1 MLDLQKQDI
10 KKLFDDFSKVKVLV
24 IGDVMIDSYL
34 WGKVDR
40 ISPEAPVPVVSVTKR
55 ENRLGGAANVVLNLQ
70 SLGATPIICSVIGE
84 DARGNDFC
92 ELLKENNITDRG
104 ILKSPSRVTT
114 TKFRI
119 LGNNSQM
126 LRVDEEIE
134 TNLDEKDS
142 INFLNHIEHLIETE
156 KPAVIIFEDYDKGV
170 VTPYI
175 IQCTVDLANRKNIP
189 VAVDPKRK
197 NFSQYRNVSLFKPN
211 FKELCEG
218 MKAEHVSKEKDNLIR
233 ICSGFQ
239 KQMNIDVMLLTMSE
253 SGVFFSEK
261 DRSGNFH
268 GEILPAQIRNIADVS
283 GAGDTVI
290 SLAAL
295 CLAFGLKTADI
306 AFISNI
312 AGGLVCEEVGVM
324 PVKKQRLMEELLTFA
339 Q

>member
-1 MLDLQKQDI
+1 M
-10 KKLFDDFSKVKVLV
+10 
-24 IGDVMIDSYL
+24 
-34 WGKVDR
+34 
-40 ISPEAPVPVVSVTKR
+40 
-55 ENRLGGAANVVLNLQ
+55 
-70 SLGATPIICSVIGE
+70 
-84 DARGNDFC
+84 
-92 ELLKENNITDRG
+92 
-104 ILKSPSRVTT
+104 
-114 TKFRI
+114 
-119 LGNNSQM
+119 
-126 LRVDEEIE
+126 
-134 TNLDEKDS
+134 
-142 INFLNHIEHLIETE
+142 
-156 KPAVIIFEDYDKGV
+156 
-170 VTPYI
+170 TPYI

-197 NFSQYRNVSLFKPN
+197 NFSQYKNVSLFKPN

-261 DRSGNFH
+261 DSSGNYH

-324 PVKKQRLMEELLTFA
+324 PVKKQRLMEELLTFV